1 MMWSVKGRE
10 RPPEAGSAWRGLK
23 GGVSHAVLLW
33 AMAVTG
39 PAVLAGDAAAQTN
52 AQTDGAA
59 PVVLDTLIIGGTP
72 QARYDSRKTDVG
84 GRLSGDITEIP
95 RTIDVVPEQLLQDQ
109 HAREME
115 EVYRYFPN
123 VVNNDGYGGTREDY
137 IIRGFRRRDDV
148 YRNGVRLKSNS
159 RIDPSTIESI
169 QIIKGPVSDIGQMT
183 PGGLVNITTKKPSWT
198 PRNHLEVNV
207 DSHGERQ
214 TMFDSTGA
222 LSENFAYRVVGSA
235 ESSNS
240 FRDETL
246 VQRQFFAPT
255 LSWVGASGASVTVGY
270 EFSKDK
276 RPLDRGFITYPAG
289 GGLRNVADVSR
300 STRYDANFSKRDS
313 IYHQGEVDVAIPL
326 HSDKWTLEGKL
337 FYNNERTDEIHT
349 EVRSIQSNGL
359 LVRRVE
365 GNDDRNLS
373 TAFGRLQT
381 KGEFEA
387 LLPVKVATGIEYR
400 TQKESWINYTGAD
413 QVGGTV
419 SNPMSWRLTD
429 NSARPTARTA
439 RRVEQTDFGPFIQA
453 DISLLP
459 TVTLTL
465 GARYEFSKGSARVEN
480 LLGRGTTV
488 GSYPVDRHLTKTAG
502 VMWKAF
508 EDVSFFANYAD
519 TFQPHNFYNGDTQV
533 FPAEKGRQ
541 YEVGSKVN
549 LMGERLFMTASLF
562 DIKQSNVVESVNGV
576 PVLTGGQ
583 KSRGA
588 ELSVV
593 GNPTEGWNIRAAVGY
608 VDAEIESAD
617 RSIDGNRPTNVPT
630 HNASLW
636 SSYEFKDPASP
647 LVGLGLGT
655 GVTLV
660 GNRYG
665 DAQHSFELGSYTLVD
680 VGAWYY
686 IPVGE
691 KKIRLDLGVKNVT
704 DKSYLTASGGT
715 YRVSVGAPRTVYG
728 GISLD
733 F

>member
-1 MMWSVKGRE
+1 MTTWSVKGRA
-10 RPPEAGSAWRGLK
+10 RPAEAGRVWGGLRN
-23 GGVSHAVLLW
+23 GASHAVLLW
-33 AMAVTG
+33 AMALG
-39 PAVLAGDAAAQTN
+39 ASAALAGDAAAQ
-52 AQTDGAA
+52 AGGEA
-59 PVVLDTLIIGGTP
+59 PVVLDTLKVGGTP
-72 QARYDSRKTDVG
+72 QARYDSRQTDVG
-84 GRLSGDITEIP
+84 GRLSSDITEIP

-109 HAREME
+109 HAREMD

-159 RIDPSTIESI
+159 RIDPSTVESI

-198 PRNHLEVNV
+198 PRNHLEVNF
-207 DSHGERQ
+207 DSYGERQ
-214 TMFDSTGA
+214 TMFDSTGP

-235 ESSNS
+235 ESSDS
-240 FRDETL
+240 FRDATL

-276 RPLDRGFITYPAG
+276 RPLDRGFITYPTS
-289 GGLRNVADVSR
+289 GGLRSVADVAR
-300 STRYDANFSKRDS
+300 STRYDASFTKRDS
-313 IYHQGEVDVAIPL
+313 TYHQGEVDVAIPL
-326 HSDKWTLEGKL
+326 RSDKWTLEAKL
-337 FYNNERTDEIHT
+337 FYNHERTDEIHT

-365 GNDDRNLS
+365 GNDDRNLD
-373 TAFGRLQT
+373 TLFGRLQT

-387 LLPVKVATGIEYR
+387 LLPVKVAAGIEYR
-400 TQKESWINYTGAD
+400 TQKESWINYVGAD
-413 QVGGTV
+413 QTGGTV
-419 SNPMSWRLTD
+419 SNPASWRLTD
-429 NSARPTARTA
+429 NSARPTAKTA
-439 RRVEQTDFGPFIQA
+439 RRVEQTDFGPFVQA
-453 DISLLP
+453 DIRLMPSL
-459 TVTLTL
+459 TVTL
-465 GARYEFSKGSARVEN
+465 GARYELSKGSARVEN

-488 GSYPVDRHLTKTAG
+488 GSYPVDRNLTKTAG

-541 YEVGSKVN
+541 YEVGSKIN
-549 LMGERLFMTASLF
+549 LLGERLFMTASLF
-562 DIKQSNVVESVNGV
+562 DIKQNNVVESVNGV
-576 PVLTGGQ
+576 AVLTGGQ

-593 GNPTEGWNIRAAVGY
+593 GNPAEGWNIRAAAGY
-608 VDAEIESAD
+608 VDAELESGD
-617 RSIDGNRPTNVPT
+617 RTINGNRPTNVPT

-636 SSYEFKDPASP
+636 SSYEFKDPSSP
-647 LVGLGLGT
+647 LVGLGFGA

-665 DAQHSFELGSYTLVD
+665 DAQHSFELGSYTLLDAGV
-680 VGAWYY
+680 WYY

-691 KKIRLDLGVKNVT
+691 KKIRLDLGVKNLT

-715 YRVSVGAPRTVYG
+715 YRVAVGAPRTVYS